1 MDLLDITR
9 RAAALARR
17 KGASDAAAGSYRARH
32 VEVAWRDGRLENVT
46 EATTRGLGLELYVD
60 GRYAAVS
67 TSDLRPEALERFVE
81 DAVALA
87 RTLAPDPFRRLP
99 DPELYRG
106 QAKADLQLED
116 PSHGE
121 VEAAERRRVAAE
133 LEAAARAVPG
143 AEKLLS
149 VTTSVSDTQ
158 AESALVQTNGFE
170 GTKRGTDFWISAEA
184 TVRDPDGRRPEEYA
198 ASGGRFRADVE
209 PAERRRVAEAME
221 VAARAVPGAE
231 RFLSVT
237 TSVSD
242 TQAESALVQTN
253 GFEGTKRGTDFWIS
267 AEVTVRDPD
276 GRRPEEY
283 AASGARHRAQVEP
296 PAAVGR
302 RAAERALARI
312 GSVKGA
318 SAVMTMVVDNRASGR
333 ILGSLLGP
341 LSAASVQQKR
351 SYLEGKAGARIGSPR
366 LHVAEDPLVPRGLG
380 SRLYDSEGIAARPF
394 PLFEDGVLRS
404 YYVDT
409 YYGRKLGWTPTTAR
423 TSNLAWRLG
432 ERSREGLL
440 AEVGEGILVTG
451 FLGGNSNGTTGDF
464 SLGVRGFRIRGGRVA
479 EPVGEMNVSGNHLE
493 LWQRLAAV
501 GDDPYPY
508 SSTRTPTLVFDGVQF
523 AGT

>member
-1 MDLLDITR
+1 MDITR
-9 RAAALARR
+9 RAAALAKQ

-32 VEVAWRDGRLENVT
+32 VEVAWRDGRVEKVT

-67 TSDLRPEALERFVE
+67 TSDLRPDALERFVE

-87 RTLAPDPFRRLP
+87 RTLSPDPHRRLP

-106 QAKADLQLED
+106 QAAVDLELED
-116 PSHGE
+116 PSYPK
-121 VEAAERRRVAAE
+121 VEAAERRRVAEE

-143 AEKLLS
+143 AEK
-149 VTTSVSDTQ
+149 
-158 AESALVQTNGFE
+158 
-170 GTKRGTDFWISAEA
+170 
-184 TVRDPDGRRPEEYA
+184 
-198 ASGGRFRADVE
+198 
-209 PAERRRVAEAME
+209 
-221 VAARAVPGAE
+221 
-231 RFLSVT
+231 FLSVS

-267 AEVTVRDPD
+267 AEVAAQDPD

-283 AASGARHRAQVEP
+283 AASGARFRAAVEP

-302 RAAERALARI
+302 RAAERALARL

-318 SAVMTMVVDNRASGR
+318 SAVLTMVVDNRASGR

-341 LSAASVQQKR
+341 LGAASVQQKR
-351 SYLEGKAGARIGSPR
+351 SYLEGKAGARVGSAR
-366 LHVAEDPLVPRGLG
+366 LHISDDPLVPRGLG
-380 SRLYDSEGIAARPF
+380 SRLYDSEGLASRPF
-394 PLFEDGVLRS
+394 PLFEEGVLRN

-409 YYGRKLGWTPTTAR
+409 YYGRKLGWAPTTAR

-432 ERSREGLL
+432 DRSREALL
-440 AEVGEGILVTG
+440 ADVGEGILVTG

-479 EPVGEMNVSGNHLE
+479 EPVGEMNVSGNHLD
-493 LWQRLAAV
+493 LWQRLVAV
-501 GDDPYPY
+501 GNDPYPY
-508 SSTRTPTLVFDGVQF
+508 SSMRTPTLVFEGVQF

>member
-9 RAAALARR
+9 RAAELARS
-17 KGASDAAAGSYRARH
+17 KGASDASAGSYRARH
-32 VEVAWRDGRLENVT
+32 VEVAWRDGRVENVT

-67 TSDLRPEALERFVE
+67 TSDLRPDALERFVE
-81 DAVALA
+81 GAVALA
-87 RTLAPDPFRRLP
+87 RTLAPDPYRRLP

-106 QAKADLQLED
+106 QPKVDLDLED
-116 PSHGE
+116 RSYGG
-121 VEAAERRRVAAE
+121 VEAAERRRVAAAM
-133 LEAAARAVPG
+133 EAAARAVPG
-143 AEKLLS
+143 A
-149 VTTSVSDTQ
+149 D
-158 AESALVQTNGFE
+158 
-170 GTKRGTDFWISAEA
+170 
-184 TVRDPDGRRPEEYA
+184 
-198 ASGGRFRADVE
+198 
-209 PAERRRVAEAME
+209 
-221 VAARAVPGAE
+221 

-267 AEVTVRDPD
+267 AAVTVQDPD

-283 AASGARHRAQVEP
+283 AASGGRHRAALESP
-296 PAAVGR
+296 EAIGR
-302 RAAERALARI
+302 RAAERALSRL

-318 SAVMTMVVDNRASGR
+318 SAVLTMVVENRVSGR

-341 LSAASVQQKR
+341 LAAAAVQQKR
-351 SYLEGKAGARIGSPR
+351 SYLEGKAGERIGSP
-366 LHVAEDPLVPRGLG
+366 LLEVVDDPLVPRGLG
-380 SRLYDSEGIAARPF
+380 SRLYDAEGLAARSF
-394 PLFEDGVLRS
+394 PLFERGVLRN

-409 YYGRKLGWTPTTAR
+409 YYGRKLGVKPTTAR

-440 AEVGEGILVTG
+440 AEVGEGILVTA

-464 SLGVRGFRIRGGRVA
+464 SLGVRGFRVRGGREA

-501 GDDPYPY
+501 GNDPYPY
-508 SSTRTPTLVFDGVQF
+508 SATRTPTLVFEGVQF